1 MLEQLPL
8 SLWPDSLL
16 WQVRAGILRRLP
28 RVGPSHD
35 LVVGE
40 AWLEAIDAEL
50 EARGFRVWPY
60 WKEGEGLPRARVIGK
75 GVI

>member
-16 WQVRAGILRRLP
+16 WQVRAGILRGLP

-35 LVVGE
+35 IVVAE
-40 AWLEAIDAEL
+40 QWLQAIDAEL

-60 WKEGEGLPRARVIGK
+60 WKEGEGVASRARG
-75 GVI
+75 